1 MSAAILELAKEITE
15 ARDSEIPNKLLKI
28 RGLLAKI
35 IFSFFLVPNIFTN
48 DTYLTSNLKYRNTTK
63 R

>member
-48 DTYLTSNLKYRNTTK
+48 DT
-63 R
+63 

>member
-15 ARDSEIPNKLLKI
+15 ARDSEIPNNLLKI

-35 IFSFFLVPNIFTN
+35 IFSIFFQCPIFS
-48 DTYLTSNLKYRNTTK
+48 LMIFNLKFK
-63 R
+63 I

>member
-1 MSAAILELAKEITE
+1 MSGAILELAKEITE

-35 IFSFFLVPNIFTN
+35 IFSFFWFPIF
-48 DTYLTSNLKYRNTTK
+48 LLMILNLKFK
-63 R
+63 I